1 LIGSETSP
9 ISACYANM
17 ENNVVLLLN
26 EVERLVMHLRHR
38 VPPEIAS
45 IDEIVRL
52 VDEMRSE
59 RNEQPKKK

>member
-1 LIGSETSP
+1 
-9 ISACYANM
+9 M
-17 ENNVVLLLN
+17 ENKVTRLLD

-38 VPPEIAS
+38 VPPEVVG

-52 VDEMRSE
+52 IDEIRLE